1 MNNAHYDEATSGDW
15 TYTDG
20 ATNQTFIFRKGT
32 MSDPIVNPLSSRI
45 HPDHELRTTRKDWIV
60 HTSEWGQCNPLLIE
74 KMCDLLNRDGF
85 R

>member
-20 ATNQTFIFRKGT
+20 GTHQSFIFKKGT
-32 MSDPIVNPLSSRI
+32 PADPITNPLSASRPI
-45 HPDHELRTTRKDWIV
+45 DDESREGRKDWLV
-60 HTSEWGQCNPLLIE
+60 WTSEWGICNPLLIA
-74 KMCDLLNRDGF
+74 KMCDILNKEGF